1 MNAKPSRGERTLS
14 SFWENEKAQLRRDSS
29 SGFEMLRCCQVEMV
43 VERARESRHVDLG
56 LPAQTGW
63 GLGRQQ
69 GADGKSVILCAWKHW
84 SKPTKLT
91 LVL

>member
-1 MNAKPSRGERTLS
+1 
-14 SFWENEKAQLRRDSS
+14 
-29 SGFEMLRCCQVEMV
+29 MV

-69 GADGKSVILCAWKHW
+69 GADGKSVILCAGKHW